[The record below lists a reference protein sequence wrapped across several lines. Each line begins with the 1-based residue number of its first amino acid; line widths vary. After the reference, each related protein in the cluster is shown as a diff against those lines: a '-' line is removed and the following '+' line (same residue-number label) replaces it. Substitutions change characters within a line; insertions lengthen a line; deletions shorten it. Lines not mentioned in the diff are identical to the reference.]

1 MDLMFEDAEVTDLID
16 IVGVRSFLFRTSE
29 TLDKPAASISEE
41 NGIQNMSNSCCEV
54 RVYWNSF
61 LF

>member
-1 MDLMFEDAEVTDLID
+1 MDLMFEDAEVTDLNDVIE
-16 IVGVRSFLFRTSE
+16 IRSFVFRTSE
-29 TLDKPAASISEE
+29 TLDEPAASISEE
-41 NGIQNMSNSCCEV
+41 DEIQNMSNSCCEV